1 MPQKWTIKPRRG
13 ILHLV
18 KFLIEDTDRG
28 LMDPQH
34 AMYRQLT
41 APERR
46 ELEAL
51 MTWLCEQHARDQ
63 EAPKDIEQAAR
74 ESIEA
79 AQAPKPP
86 AGPTLF
92 DAGEPTSPTQ
102 PDQAAH
108 VAPVLSGP
116 LHGDAG

>member
-46 ELEAL
+46 ELQAL
-51 MTWLCEQHARDQ
+51 MTWLCEQHASDQ
-63 EAPKDIEQAAR
+63 DVWKDVEQAAR
-74 ESIEA
+74 ESIDA

-86 AGPTLF
+86 EGPTLF
-92 DAGEPTSPTQ
+92 GAIQPSTPTQ
-102 PDQAAH
+102 PEQTAH
-108 VAPVLSGP
+108 VAP
-116 LHGDAG
+116 A